1 MEGGQQHLR
10 LDGLGEAGLT
20 WGLIWGLVQL
30 VHPLKG
36 VWGMGGV
43 SIGLLKP
50 RGFLCLSVL

>member
-36 VWGMGGV
+36 VWGMGG
-43 SIGLLKP
+43 
-50 RGFLCLSVL
+50 